1 VAIQGA
7 PARRLSKAQ
16 RRQQLVDIGVELVA
30 SSTFEDV
37 SIDHVAVEAGIS
49 RSLLF
54 HYFPTKREFQVAVAE
69 AAADDLLRATEPD
82 DSLPLEQRLQDS
94 LDRFVSYVASRGPAF
109 ISLVRGASG
118 GDAALQAVFDR
129 AHDVVA
135 RRVLDGLEM
144 TEADATPLVQI
155 ALRGWVA
162 FIEECV
168 VVWLSQGGA
177 AREELVVV
185 LQQALVAALGAAD
198 PALEDP
204 FGPPSPPGE

>member
-1 VAIQGA
+1 VSTREA
-7 PARRLSKAQ
+7 PARRLSKGQ
-16 RRQQLVDIGVELVA
+16 RRAQLVEIGVRLVA
-30 SSTFEDV
+30 ASTFEDV
-37 SIDHVAVEAGIS
+37 SIDAVAAQAGIA

-54 HYFPTKREFQVAVAE
+54 HYFPTKRDFQVAVAE
-69 AAADDLLRATEPD
+69 AAADELLAATEPD
-82 DSLPLEQRLQDS
+82 ESLPLEERLNDS
-94 LDRFVSYVASRGPAF
+94 LERFVAYVASRGPAF
-109 ISLVRGASG
+109 ISLVRGAGG

-135 RRVLDGLEM
+135 RRVLDGL
-144 TEADATPLVQI
+144 DIPLERAKPMVQI

-177 AREELVVV
+177 AREELVAV

-204 FGPPSPPGE
+204 FGED

>member
-1 VAIQGA
+1 VSTREA
-7 PARRLSKAQ
+7 PARRLSKGQ
-16 RRQQLVDIGVELVA
+16 RRAQLVEIGVRLVA
-30 SSTFEDV
+30 ASTFEDV
-37 SIDHVAVEAGIS
+37 SIDAVAAQAGIA

-54 HYFPTKREFQVAVAE
+54 HYFPTKRDFQVAVAE
-69 AAADDLLRATEPD
+69 AAADELLAATEPD
-82 DSLPLEQRLQDS
+82 ESLPLEERLNDS
-94 LDRFVSYVASRGPAF
+94 LERFVAYVASRGPAF

-135 RRVLDGLEM
+135 RRVLDGLDIAVERAKPM
-144 TEADATPLVQI
+144 VQI

-177 AREELVVV
+177 AREELVAV

-204 FGPPSPPGE
+204 FGED

>member
-1 VAIQGA
+1 MSTREA
-7 PARRLSKAQ
+7 PARRLSKGQ
-16 RRQQLVDIGVELVA
+16 RRAQLVEIGVRLVA
-30 SSTFEDV
+30 ASTFEDV
-37 SIDHVAVEAGIS
+37 SIDAVAAQAGIA

-54 HYFPTKREFQVAVAE
+54 HYFPTKRDFQVAVAE
-69 AAADDLLRATEPD
+69 AAADELLAATEPD
-82 DSLPLEQRLQDS
+82 ESLPLEERLNDS
-94 LDRFVSYVASRGPAF
+94 LERFVAYVASRGPAF

-135 RRVLDGLEM
+135 RRVLDGLDIAVERAKPM
-144 TEADATPLVQI
+144 VQI

-177 AREELVVV
+177 AREELVAV

-204 FGPPSPPGE
+204 FGED